1 MTGRFTRHITNPNRN
16 AAFRGSLIDPRMFAI
31 DVNEWGERNL
41 YKEYC
46 ENHPWLIQ
54 TDNSHGSPE

>member
-1 MTGRFTRHITNPNRN
+1 
-16 AAFRGSLIDPRMFAI
+16 MFAI
-31 DVNEWGERNL
+31 DVDERGERNL

-54 TDNSHGSPE
+54 TDNSHGSHE